1 MRKIRQMVMALLCF
15 TALLATPAVNLA
27 FAVPGQSA
35 YDANCAS
42 CHGVKLGGAFG
53 PPLSGKKFRQK
64 WTAQDA
70 AAMLSFVSS
79 TMPPSKPGG
88 LDAKTY
94 SDLTNFI
101 LAQNHLPSLGKSST
115 TARKPPKGTE
125 GDAASASAGGNG
137 DPSVNED
144 QQFHATKTA
153 RAALLDGLTPV
164 TEDMLRN
171 PSPNDWL
178 NWRRTDDGF
187 GYSPLKQIN
196 AGNASHLEVAWTLS
210 LPAGTNEITPLVH
223 DGVMFINSNGAVQA
237 LDIATGDPLWKFT
250 RQAGPLPPRGAPV
263 TNPKN
268 MAIFGTALYVP
279 TLDNHMLALNIKTGA
294 LLWDHHVDKTVGA
307 MRMTGGPIVVRGKV
321 IQGISGCSGVD
332 NPGGCFIVAL
342 DAATGK
348 EAWRFN
354 TIAQPDERGGD
365 SWNGAPL
372 SERFG
377 GSVWLA
383 GTYDAELNLVF
394 FGTAQTYHIAPLMKK
409 AKSAKDG
416 SADALYTDT
425 TLALNPDTGKLV
437 WYYQHQAREV
447 WDLDWV
453 FERTILTL
461 PTAQGPT
468 KAVVTMGKLG
478 ILDALDAKTGRYLFS
493 HDMGLQNLITAIDP
507 QTGHKTT
514 DPKLE
519 PQANKPIIV
528 CPYPGGAR
536 NWPATAYDPTTKT
549 LYIPMFESCM
559 DFLWKP
565 QEGWDIQYT
574 VRPRP
579 DSDGKFGRVAALN
592 LETQQTVWQQ
602 RRRASQASAIVA
614 TAGGLIFEGSRDRWF
629 RASDSA
635 TGKALWKIRLDMT
648 PGGYPISFARDGTQY
663 VAVTTGG
670 GVALDVIWQ
679 TLTPE
684 LVNPAGATTLWVFKL
699 SEIFDR

>member
-1 MRKIRQMVMALLCF
+1 MLKIRHLVMVSLCCTGLF
-15 TALLATPAVNLA
+15 VATAANLA
-27 FAVPGQSA
+27 VAAPSPGQSTYA
-35 YDANCAS
+35 ENCAS

-53 PPLSGKKFRQK
+53 PPLSGKAFKQK
-64 WTAQDA
+64 WAAQGA
-70 AAMLSFVSS
+70 AAMLNQMSS
-79 TMPPSKPGG
+79 TMPPAKPGG

-94 SDLTNFI
+94 IDLTNYI
-101 LAQNHLPSLGKSST
+101 LAQNHLASLGKSSAT
-115 TARKPPKGTE
+115 TRKPPPGTE

-171 PSPNDWL
+171 PSPDDWL

-196 AGNASHLEVAWTLS
+196 TSNASHLEVAWTLS

-237 LDIATGDPLWKFT
+237 LDAASGDPLWKFT

-321 IQGISGCSGVD
+321 IEGISGCSGTD

-342 DAATGK
+342 DATTGK

-354 TIAQPDERGGD
+354 TIAQPGGPGGD

-394 FGTAQTYHIAPLMKK
+394 FGTAQTYHIALTDDWCQRLIDVDDVIRQTRHGDIWVERFPRVDEQAHL
-409 AKSAKDG
+409 KDIACDDFIL
-416 SADALYTDT
+416 SHEASIAL
-425 TLALNPDTGKLV
+425 LVNGFFQRLFCAGKFTV
-437 WYYQHQAREV
+437 
-447 WDLDWV
+447 
-453 FERTILTL
+453 
-461 PTAQGPT
+461 
-468 KAVVTMGKLG
+468 K
-478 ILDALDAKTGRYLFS
+478 
-493 HDMGLQNLITAIDP
+493 
-507 QTGHKTT
+507 QTGGQ
-514 DPKLE
+514 L
-519 PQANKPIIV
+519 
-528 CPYPGGAR
+528 
-536 NWPATAYDPTTKT
+536 
-549 LYIPMFESCM
+549 
-559 DFLWKP
+559 
-565 QEGWDIQYT
+565 
-574 VRPRP
+574 
-579 DSDGKFGRVAALN
+579 
-592 LETQQTVWQQ
+592 
-602 RRRASQASAIVA
+602 
-614 TAGGLIFEGSRDRWF
+614 
-629 RASDSA
+629 
-635 TGKALWKIRLDMT
+635 
-648 PGGYPISFARDGTQY
+648 
-663 VAVTTGG
+663 
-670 GVALDVIWQ
+670 
-679 TLTPE
+679 
-684 LVNPAGATTLWVFKL
+684 
-699 SEIFDR
+699 

>member
-1 MRKIRQMVMALLCF
+1 MLKIRQIVMASLCL
-15 TALLATPAVNLA
+15 AGLLAHIPAANVA
-27 FAVPGQSA
+27 YAASSSGQSA
-35 YDANCAS
+35 YADNCAS

-53 PPLSGKKFRQK
+53 PPVSGKAFKQK
-64 WTAQDA
+64 WNSQGAE
-70 AAMLSFVSS
+70 AMLSFITAS
-79 TMPPSKPGG
+79 MPPAKPGG
-88 LDAKTY
+88 LDPRIYA
-94 SDLTNFI
+94 DVTNYI
-101 LAQNHLPSLGKSST
+101 LAQNHLASLGKRSATVRAKLSR
-115 TARKPPKGTE
+115 ATE
-125 GDAASASAGGNG
+125 GDAASAGGNG
-137 DPSVNED
+137 DPSTNED
-144 QQFHATKTA
+144 QQFHAAKAA
-153 RAALLDGLTPV
+153 RAALLGAMAPV
-164 TEDMLRN
+164 TETMLRN
-171 PSPNDWL
+171 PPQDDWL

-196 AGNASHLEVAWTLS
+196 TGNASRLEVAWTLS

-237 LDIATGDPLWKFT
+237 LNVATGDPLWKFT

-268 MAIFGTALYVP
+268 MAIFGTSLYVP
-279 TLDNHMLALNIKTGA
+279 TLDNHMLALEIRTGA

-307 MRMTGGPIVVRGKV
+307 MRMTGGPIVVHGKV
-321 IQGISGCSGVD
+321 IQGISGCSGTD

-342 DAATGK
+342 DAPTGK

-354 TIAQPDERGGD
+354 TVAHPGQPGGD

-372 SERFG
+372 SQRFG

-394 FGTAQTYHIAPLMKK
+394 FGTAQTYHITPLMRPKPVK
-409 AKSAKDG
+409 EG

-425 TLALNPDTGKLV
+425 TLALNPDTGALV

-468 KAVVTMGKLG
+468 KMVVTMGKLG

-493 HDMGLQNLITAIDP
+493 HDMGLQNLVTAIDP
-507 QTGHKTT
+507 QTGRKTT

-519 PQANKPIIV
+519 PEAFKPKIV
-528 CPYPGGAR
+528 CPFAGGAR
-536 NWPATAYDPTTKT
+536 NWPATAYDPTTRT
-549 LYIPMFESCM
+549 MYLPMFESCM
-559 DFLWKP
+559 DLLWKP
-565 QEGWDIQYT
+565 GEDWDIQYT

-592 LETQQTVWQQ
+592 LDTRQTVWQQ

-635 TGKALWKIRLDMT
+635 SGNPLWKIRLDMT
-648 PGGYPISFARDGTQY
+648 PNGYPISFASNGTQY
-663 VAVTTGG
+663 VAITTGG
-670 GVALDVIWQ
+670 GAALDVIWQ

-684 LVNPAGATTLWVFKL
+684 LQNPAGATTLWVFKL
-699 SEIFDR
+699 ADNP